1 MKKKKVKFR
10 GEFNQLVSNLNDLGF
25 RVVSETEGDNM
36 CTIVT
41 EGGGIFNWWK
51 STSTVQFQG
60 NNYEYNRIKFT
71 SQYGA

>member
-1 MKKKKVKFR
+1 MQKKKVKFR

-41 EGGGIFNWWK
+41 EGGGIFNW
-51 STSTVQFQG
+51 
-60 NNYEYNRIKFT
+60 
-71 SQYGA
+71 